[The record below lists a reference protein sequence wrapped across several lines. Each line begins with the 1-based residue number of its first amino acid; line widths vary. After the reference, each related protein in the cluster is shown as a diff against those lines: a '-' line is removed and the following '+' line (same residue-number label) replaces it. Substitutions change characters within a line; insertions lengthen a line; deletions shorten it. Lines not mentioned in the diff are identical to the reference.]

1 MKMKKGIAIIVIV
14 AMALVLLTACS
25 TQPAASS
32 APASAAPASSAAAS
46 VAPASSAAASDSAAA
61 ATTKG
66 KGGYKYKLGI
76 IQPGPEFYYQQYAD
90 DVKNAAEYA
99 GMTVTTALS
108 QYSSQTEIANV
119 EDMISKGVDAIACF
133 AVNSDTAQ
141 LDAQKC
147 NEANI
152 PLFLMSST
160 AASGEGKPTS
170 TVGNSFYDM
179 GKQDGDY
186 MAKNMQGQM
195 NVLEIQGQ
203 LGQGIAEEISR
214 GFADGIK
221 GRDDIKVV
229 FQKTANWKRDDAI
242 KITEDEISAGLDFN
256 AIFVHNE
263 DMCAG
268 VVSVLKENNM
278 LDKVKVITQ
287 NGSDPGIE
295 MIKAGEVAA
304 TCANPPSY
312 VGGDVVVQILKYF
325 DKQTIPE
332 IYNSPTFIID
342 SSNVNNADLVTWDKK
357 WAVARVDAYFGGTY
371 DAK

>member
-1 MKMKKGIAIIVIV
+1 MKMKKGIAIIVIA
-14 AMALVLLTACS
+14 AMALVLFTACS
-25 TQPAASS
+25 TTQPAASS
-32 APASAAPASSAAAS
+32 EPASSAPASSAAAS
-46 VAPASSAAASDSAAA
+46 VAPASSAAASASTEAS
-61 ATTKG
+61 TKG

-147 NEANI
+147 NEANV

-160 AASGEGKPTS
+160 ASEGAGKPTS
-170 TVGNSFYDM
+170 VIGNSFYDM
-179 GKQDGDY
+179 GKLDGDW
-186 MAKNMQGQM
+186 MAKNMTGAQ

-221 GRDDIKVV
+221 ARSDIKIV

-295 MIKAGEVAA
+295 MIKAGEVLA
-304 TCANPPSY
+304 TAANPPSY

-325 DKQTIPE
+325 DKQTVPE
-332 IYNSPTFIID
+332 LYNSPTFIID

-357 WAVARVDAYFGGTY
+357 WAVARVDAYFAGTY
-371 DAK
+371 DDK